1 RVDEEELAGGILAEG
16 GDGADDLQRGEAAH
30 HPGERAE
37 HALFGTADAGAVGIL
52 ADEAAIAGPVCLPA
66 AEHAELAFEL
76 RYRGRD
82 ERDAVAKARVGNGEA
97 CGEIVAAVEDDVR
110 MELGDQRVGI
120 ARVDP
125 LPEAG
130 ERH

>member
-1 RVDEEELAGGILAEG
+1 MKPAEPVTRTRVMRCPVPQGRSQVQSSARGAAGVLGQGECAETEGERVDEEELAGGILAEG

-82 ERDAVAKARVGNGEA
+82 ERD
-97 CGEIVAAVEDDVR
+97 
-110 MELGDQRVGI
+110 
-120 ARVDP
+120 
-125 LPEAG
+125 
-130 ERH
+130 